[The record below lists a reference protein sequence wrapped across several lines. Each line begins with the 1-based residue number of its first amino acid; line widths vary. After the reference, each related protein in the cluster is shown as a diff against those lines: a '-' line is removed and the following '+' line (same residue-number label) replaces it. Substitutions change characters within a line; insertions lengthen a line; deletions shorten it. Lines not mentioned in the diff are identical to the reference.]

1 MRTFTLCA
9 VLVFCFSL
17 FSFGQSYETSFY
29 GEDKLKS
36 PIRIPEKIL
45 NVLKKDK
52 AVQRCFGAEPQMQD
66 LRNWFEAA
74 KINLNDDN
82 YSDIL
87 IKGKDDIRKKE
98 SNCINGNAV
107 SFWLFRKKQNGYELV
122 LRLYTITVE
131 IGTKKSGGFY
141 NINTIRNTA
150 NASYT
155 TFYAFKRNKY
165 VEIGKKERPITN

>member
-1 MRTFTLCA
+1 MRALLVCTI
-9 VLVFCFSL
+9 LVFCCSL
-17 FSFGQSYETSFY
+17 SSFGQRYETSFY

-36 PIRIPEKIL
+36 PIRISEKIL

-52 AVQRCFGAEPQMQD
+52 EVRRCFGAEPRTQD
-66 LRNWFEAA
+66 LRSWFEAT

-87 IKGKDDIRKKE
+87 VKGKDGIGRTE

-107 SFWLFRKKQNGYELV
+107 SFWIFRKKQTGFELV

-131 IGTKKSGGFY
+131 IGRKKSEGFY
-141 NINTIRNTA
+141 NISTVRNSA
-150 NASYT
+150 NSSYST
-155 TFYAFKRNKY
+155 LYAFKGNHY
-165 VEIGKKERPITN
+165 IEIGKKVDPIN